1 MNFLDA
7 IIAVPL
13 IYGAYKGYQK
23 GLIFEIAMILGLI
36 IGVYVGFKFSGWA
49 SALIKDLVPANG
61 NLLHIISFLI
71 VFGAILL
78 IFIFY
83 AKLME
88 AVLKIASLNVF
99 NKVSGSIL
107 GVAKFALAVS
117 VIFWLLKPLEGFVNV
132 IPEKSRKES
141 LLYGYVFKT
150 ASFITPVM
158 QDVKDEFRE
167 NFGSSKVTVLSE

>member
-1 MNFLDA
+1 MNFFDA

-13 IYGAYKGYQK
+13 IYGAYKGFQK
-23 GLIFEIAMILGLI
+23 GLIFEIAMILGLV
-36 IGVYVGFKFSGWA
+36 IGVYLGFKFSG
-49 SALIKDLVPANG
+49 LVFELLKTILPDEG
-61 NLLHIISFLI
+61 NLLHILSFFI

-83 AKLME
+83 ARLME

-99 NKVSGSIL
+99 NKIAGMLL
-107 GVAKFALAVS
+107 GALKFALAVS
-117 VIFWLLKPLEGFVNV
+117 VIFWLLKPLEGFVDV

-141 LLYGYVFKT
+141 LLYGYVIKT

-158 QDVKDEFRE
+158 QDVKNEFKD
-167 NFGSSKVTVLSE
+167 NFGNPK